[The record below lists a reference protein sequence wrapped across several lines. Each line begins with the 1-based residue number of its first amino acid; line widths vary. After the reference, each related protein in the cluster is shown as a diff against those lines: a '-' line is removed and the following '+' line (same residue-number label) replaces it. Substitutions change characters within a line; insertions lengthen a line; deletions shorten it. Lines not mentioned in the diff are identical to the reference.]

1 MGWRGAGGSG
11 AASTGWYFFAGGML
25 MVLGGI
31 GEVCVDLNS
40 FSSISRVTNTK

>member
-31 GEVCVDLNS
+31 GEVWLS
-40 FSSISRVTNTK
+40 LLMFTYRQT

>member
-31 GEVCVDLNS
+31 GEVRPSLLIFTYS
-40 FSSISRVTNTK
+40 QT